1 MKGRD
6 IVSGV
11 SRKKLYVTGCL
22 RGNGS
27 TVQVWTFRGTFY
39 YEPLRSLRSHRSA
52 DMSEVI
58 YSHVFYNNDWF
69 KDAICKDTTAPAS
82 SIVLICA
89 LTLSQKVPNNT
100 NPKISIIQLK
110 LTAFNL
116 VACRFNFPE
125 NNVTK
130 RNVTKKTS
138 KRFSSLRPSHVGW
151 ILHQQCC
158 LFNSEDNDSHDA
170 TLLHDIVKLQ
180 LLFSSAG
187 LNYIPCIYSF
197 IS

>member
-1 MKGRD
+1 MGR
-6 IVSGV
+6 
-11 SRKKLYVTGCL
+11 RCKFELLEEHFT
-22 RGNGS
+22 
-27 TVQVWTFRGTFY
+27 T
-39 YEPLRSLRSHRSA
+39 SHFVRC
-52 DMSEVI
+52 DLTEVLTCYEVI

-69 KDAICKDTTAPAS
+69 KDAICKETSAPAS

-151 ILHQQCC
+151 ILHQQWC

>member
-1 MKGRD
+1 M
-6 IVSGV
+6 
-11 SRKKLYVTGCL
+11 
-22 RGNGS
+22 
-27 TVQVWTFRGTFY
+27 
-39 YEPLRSLRSHRSA
+39 LRSHRSA

-69 KDAICKDTTAPAS
+69 KDAICKETTAPAS

-116 VACRFNFPE
+116 VACRFNFPG

-130 RNVTKKTS
+130 RNVTKKPQSVFLPFARVTS
-138 KRFSSLRPSHVGW
+138 DGFYINNGVCLTAKTTTPMMPRCSTTSS
-151 ILHQQCC
+151 
-158 LFNSEDNDSHDA
+158 N
-170 TLLHDIVKLQ
+170 
-180 LLFSSAG
+180 
-187 LNYIPCIYSF
+187 YSF
-197 IS
+197 CFHPLA